1 MEAAAQRRRE
11 GKGKLRGGA
20 ALRRH
25 VRPVSAIR
33 LGHRVR
39 PIPRRWRRQRSPRG
53 NAEAVA
59 SDLRLPLPCTAAVS
73 RDKAATLS
81 VLLRVSSLLLLAV
94 VAAAA
99 HSHLASSIK
108 NLTQTDLVTHGGLP
122 QDSGRRTA
130 GHGAGEEEVGGGDD
144 CGTTCGLSSLSV
156 LCVALGV
163 WALCRA
169 GGEPAAV
176 VWALSSATCGAL
188 AGWVGVLAGI
198 GALAASS
205 A

>member
-1 MEAAAQRRRE
+1 MSHQTPTPPRKMDSAAYD
-11 GKGKLRGGA
+11 
-20 ALRRH
+20 
-25 VRPVSAIR
+25 
-33 LGHRVR
+33 
-39 PIPRRWRRQRSPRG
+39 
-53 NAEAVA
+53 AVA
-59 SDLRLPLPCTAAVS
+59 ANSDDELDDDR
-73 RDKAATLS
+73 R
-81 VLLRVSSLLLLAV
+81 
-94 VAAAA
+94 AAAA
-99 HSHLASSIK
+99 AA
-108 NLTQTDLVTHGGLP
+108 TADAGG
-122 QDSGRRTA
+122 RTA

>member
-1 MEAAAQRRRE
+1 MSHQTPTPPRKMDSAAYD
-11 GKGKLRGGA
+11 
-20 ALRRH
+20 
-25 VRPVSAIR
+25 
-33 LGHRVR
+33 
-39 PIPRRWRRQRSPRG
+39 
-53 NAEAVA
+53 AVA
-59 SDLRLPLPCTAAVS
+59 ANSDDELDDDR
-73 RDKAATLS
+73 R
-81 VLLRVSSLLLLAV
+81 
-94 VAAAA
+94 AAAA
-99 HSHLASSIK
+99 AA
-108 NLTQTDLVTHGGLP
+108 TTDAGGAV
-122 QDSGRRTA
+122 QGEQA

-198 GALAASS
+198 GALAGIFRVTYVALVAFTVAKHLSAAAGMAVIFFDAVATAAFFGYYFAARDIISCPAKSPPSTSPESASNS
-205 A
+205 SPVQGDDLV

>member
-1 MEAAAQRRRE
+1 MDSAAYD
-11 GKGKLRGGA
+11 
-20 ALRRH
+20 
-25 VRPVSAIR
+25 
-33 LGHRVR
+33 
-39 PIPRRWRRQRSPRG
+39 
-53 NAEAVA
+53 AVA
-59 SDLRLPLPCTAAVS
+59 ANSDDELDDDR
-73 RDKAATLS
+73 R
-81 VLLRVSSLLLLAV
+81 
-94 VAAAA
+94 AAAA
-99 HSHLASSIK
+99 AA
-108 NLTQTDLVTHGGLP
+108 TTDAGGAV
-122 QDSGRRTA
+122 QGEQA

-198 GALAASS
+198 GALAGIFRVTYVALVAFTVAKHLSAAAGMAVIFFDAVATAAFFGYYFAARDIISCPAKSPPSTSPESASNS
-205 A
+205 SPVQGDDLV

>member
-39 PIPRRWRRQRSPRG
+39 PVPRRWRRRRSPRG

-94 VAAAA
+94 VTAAA
-99 HSHLASSIK
+99 HSHLANEATTMFLATIYSASALDYVIY
-108 NLTQTDLVTHGGLP
+108 
-122 QDSGRRTA
+122 GRR
-130 GHGAGEEEVGGGDD
+130 HH
-144 CGTTCGLSSLSV
+144 
-156 LCVALGV
+156 
-163 WALCRA
+163 RA
-169 GGEPAAV
+169 GAAAAAEATPAYESQAYES
-176 VWALSSATCGAL
+176 LIQNKS
-188 AGWVGVLAGI
+188 
-198 GALAASS
+198 
-205 A
+205 

>member
-1 MEAAAQRRRE
+1 MSHQTTTPPRKMDSAAYDAVPANSDDELDDDRR
-11 GKGKLRGGA
+11 
-20 ALRRH
+20 
-25 VRPVSAIR
+25 
-33 LGHRVR
+33 
-39 PIPRRWRRQRSPRG
+39 
-53 NAEAVA
+53 
-59 SDLRLPLPCTAAVS
+59 
-73 RDKAATLS
+73 
-81 VLLRVSSLLLLAV
+81 
-94 VAAAA
+94 AAAA
-99 HSHLASSIK
+99 AA
-108 NLTQTDLVTHGGLP
+108 TADAGGAV
-122 QDSGRRTA
+122 QGEQA

-198 GALAASS
+198 GALAGIFRVTYVALVAFTVAKHLSAAAGMAVIFFDAVATAAFFGYYFAARDIISCPAKSPPSTSPESASNS
-205 A
+205 SPVQGDDLV